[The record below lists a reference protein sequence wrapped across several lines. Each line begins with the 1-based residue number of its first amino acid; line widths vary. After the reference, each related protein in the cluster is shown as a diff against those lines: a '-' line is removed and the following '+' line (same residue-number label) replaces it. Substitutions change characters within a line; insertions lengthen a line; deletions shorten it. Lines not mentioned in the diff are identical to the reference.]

1 MLIIYLNKN
10 DDYVVKNEIKIDIP
24 DDLKQILN
32 EDYENMCIN
41 NKVNKHKISIKLYK
55 ICNKINYFAS

>member
-41 NKVNKHKISIKLYK
+41 NKVN
-55 ICNKINYFAS
+55 NT